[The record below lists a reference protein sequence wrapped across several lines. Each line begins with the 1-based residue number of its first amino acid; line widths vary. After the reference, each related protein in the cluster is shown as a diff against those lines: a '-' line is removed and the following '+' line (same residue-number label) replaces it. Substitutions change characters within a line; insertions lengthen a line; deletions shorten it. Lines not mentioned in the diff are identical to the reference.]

1 MKKFIKLNS
10 LVLLVGIGITAV
22 TPSAVVFA
30 NETFVEGINENVTLN
45 DVDFSAQIKNDCKDL
60 GFTLSY
66 NKTANKE
73 IADYERLDDSQSSL
87 LDPVSLIIDTF
98 SIKLNDDMAIEE
110 EEVAE
115 AAHQSVLKNNT
126 KQDQR
131 LSSIAFDHIQSDSV
145 TTQTTHNAGISINTS
160 AEMKFPFVSGS
171 ISMDV
176 RYDFG
181 HSNSVVS
188 SVEKRW
194 SVPAQTLLVPAG
206 HTYKLQWM
214 LTFGQATGTT
224 NASNKVSAHIPYA
237 LKEDIGDF
245 ARYPIG
251 NAMVEQERL
260 VNILGSSAYQW
271 TERAMWK
278 RVDDSSALRVM
289 ADSKFKAKIGTQLL
303 LEVSD
308 ITDGKEVLI
317 ETIPMNVIPKVVQKQ

>member
-1 MKKFIKLNS
+1 M
-10 LVLLVGIGITAV
+10 LVGIGLTAV

-30 NETFVEGINENVTLN
+30 NEAFVEGINENVTLD

-73 IADYERLDDSQSSL
+73 ITDLERISDPQSSRLDPFSL
-87 LDPVSLIIDTF
+87 TIEPF
-98 SIKLNDDMAIEE
+98 SIKLNDDMVIQDGEFVDANQ
-110 EEVAE
+110 A
-115 AAHQSVLKNNT
+115 VLINDT

-131 LSSIAFDHIQSDSV
+131 LSSSTFVYSQSDSV
-145 TTQTTHNAGISINTS
+145 TTQTTHNAGISIDTS

-188 SVEKRW
+188 TVEKSW

-206 HTYKLQWM
+206 HTYKLQWL
-214 LTFGQATGTT
+214 LTVGKASGTT

-237 LKEDIGDF
+237 LKDNVIT
-245 ARYPIG
+245 ATYPIG
-251 NAMVEQERL
+251 DAIDEQERL
-260 VNILGSSAYQW
+260 VNILRSSAYQW
-271 TERAMWK
+271 TEREKWK
-278 RVDDSSALRVM
+278 RVDDSHALRVL